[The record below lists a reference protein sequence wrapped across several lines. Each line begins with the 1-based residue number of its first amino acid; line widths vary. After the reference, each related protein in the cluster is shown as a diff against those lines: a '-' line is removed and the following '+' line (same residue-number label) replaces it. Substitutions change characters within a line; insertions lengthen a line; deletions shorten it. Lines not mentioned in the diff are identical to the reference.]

1 MQLYVHEWA
10 HTHTIPPKITR
21 WDCIFIS
28 DYSKISIEKFA
39 VELWHFARR
48 FKKQITLRAMIKRK
62 KRFYIVRSFKVASWD
77 GGGRKNA
84 VDFPFCEYM
93 YMLVKYGE
101 KKFFFFISIKINAKD
116 PLRNRFFV
124 GVGRVLFIMLQEE
137 NLSLN
142 NYRLFIVTHHRR

>member
-77 GGGRKNA
+77 GGGEEKCSW
-84 VDFPFCEYM
+84 FPVLWVYVYVSEIW
-93 YMLVKYGE
+93 G
-101 KKFFFFISIKINAKD
+101 KKVFFFISIKINAKD

>member
-77 GGGRKNA
+77 GGEEKCSW
-84 VDFPFCEYM
+84 FPVLWVYVYVSEIW
-93 YMLVKYGE
+93 E
-101 KKFFFFISIKINAKD
+101 KKVFFFFISIKINAKD